1 MHLCSQ
7 FSIMTKSIDFSKPL
21 NQWITL
27 ILLAFVWGSSF
38 ILMKRGL
45 VSFEPDEI
53 AALRIFVVFITFLPF
68 TFKSVK
74 MVVSDKGLP
83 LLAVG
88 FFGSVFPYFLFVK
101 SITEIN
107 SSLSGILN
115 SLTPLFTLIFAR
127 LIFKQAFQTI
137 SIVGVSLG
145 FVGAA
150 GLIYFSGNRPTFD
163 SFTLYVLMPIVAAAS
178 YGLNVN
184 IIKKYLQEVPSLS
197 VTALSFYVVGPIA
210 GIYLLG
216 FTDFTEHLT
225 QHPEGWASLGY
236 ILILGI
242 VGTALAVLLFNMMIK
257 ETSAL
262 FASSVTYLI
271 PIFAIMWG
279 VLDGESF
286 NFMQASFVAF
296 ILIGISLINRRRR
309 FSK

>member
-1 MHLCSQ
+1 M
-7 FSIMTKSIDFSKPL
+7 SIDFSKPL

-27 ILLAFVWGSSF
+27 LLLAFVWGSSF

-45 VSFEPDEI
+45 ESFEADEI
-53 AALRIFVVFITFLPF
+53 AALRIFTVFISFLPF
-68 TFKSVK
+68 TYKRIKEVRGKF
-74 MVVSDKGLP
+74 GLP

-101 SITEIN
+101 SITQIN

-127 LIFKQAFQTI
+127 IIFRQNFKII

-145 FVGAA
+145 FIGAA
-150 GLIYFSGNRPTFD
+150 GLIYFSGSRPSID
-163 SFTLYVLMPIVAAAS
+163 SFTIYVLMPIVAAAS
-178 YGLNVN
+178 YGINVN
-184 IIKKYLQEVPSLS
+184 IIKKYLQELPSLS
-197 VTALSFYVVGPIA
+197 VTALSFYIVGPIA
-210 GIYLLG
+210 GIYLFF
-216 FTDFTEHLT
+216 FTDFFNHLT
-225 QHPEGWASLGY
+225 QNPEGWASLGY
-236 ILILGI
+236 ILILGV

-286 NFMQASFVAF
+286 NFQQATFVLF
-296 ILIGISLINRRRR
+296 ILIGISLINSRRR